1 MTLAEAVPHTR
12 AMSGSEVRLNL
23 FYGDRLEYRFCTPQ
37 WRSTRH
43 PVAWRDLVAAL
54 DDVDPKRCQRLLLGE
69 SPLEHPQFHA
79 LLDACRERGIGHLA
93 VETDGASLAAEGVVD
108 DLAARGVE
116 KLFVVCPGLRRR
128 VHEQVM
134 QSPGCFD
141 DAMRGLR
148 RAALGAPQL
157 YVVVPVL
164 RWTEADV
171 DPLLDA
177 LLALP
182 GKVQGVL
189 LSVPEVSQVPDV
201 MRKVLL
207 PHGALAKVAARAFAQ
222 CQRVGVERG
231 FTVKRGVLPCAAHGA
246 LDRFGGVFF
255 DRMTYLKHAPAEPFV
270 RVSACEACSLAQSCP
285 GVEPAYLDA
294 FGDAELEAIPLD
306 VSMDWNL
313 KRANRLEQRE
323 FKNVSDFDNDVAGN
337 GRALLRINGH
347 CNMSCAFCFVDRTV
361 PDFDEAELVAEVERM
376 AARDPSHLV
385 LSGGEPT
392 LHPGLARIIRR
403 ATELGFREVE
413 IQTNGVKAADAEY
426 AKTLVDAGLTKVT
439 VSLHSVD
446 PDRSDKITRLTGGFE
461 KTVAA
466 MHNFRAL
473 GVRTQVAHVI
483 TKANFAELPDTVRFL
498 RTQFPEHE
506 GHLSICFGVA
516 QPISDLVYTWVM
528 PTFSEIKPHMKA
540 ALDEC
545 LAHDVGFGGM
555 IGQGGYPPCMLDG
568 DMRYY
573 AGNLGNIY
581 RSADYAEQFY
591 KADRCRACSFDPY
604 CLGVRR
610 LYVETYGDD
619 EIVPFTASLDA
630 MLPPAVRPMPSA
642 PAHLVPLRRSKDAT
656 RSTP

>member
-1 MTLAEAVPHTR
+1 
-12 AMSGSEVRLNL
+12 MSGSEVRLNL
-23 FYGDRLEYRFCTPQ
+23 FHGDRLEYRFCTPQ
-37 WRSTRH
+37 WRATRR
-43 PVAWRDLVAAL
+43 PAPWRELLAAL

-69 SPLEHPQFHA
+69 SPLEHPELHA
-79 LLDACRERGIGHLA
+79 LLDVCRARGIAHLA
-93 VETDGASLAAEGVVD
+93 VETDPASLAPDGVVE

-116 KLFVVCPGLRRR
+116 KLFVVSGGLRRR
-128 VHEQVM
+128 VHEQVL
-134 QSPGCFD
+134 QAPGTFD

-148 RAALGAPQL
+148 RAAAGAPQL

-164 RWTEADV
+164 RWTEPDV

-182 GKVQGVL
+182 GKVQGLL
-189 LSVPEVSQVPDV
+189 LSVPEVAQVPEV
-201 MRKVLL
+201 MRRVLL
-207 PHGALAKVAARAFAQ
+207 PHGALARVAARAFAQ

-231 FTVKRGVLPCAAHGA
+231 FSVKRGVLPCAADGA

-255 DRMTYLKHAPAEPFV
+255 DRMTYLKHAPAEPFA
-270 RVSACEACSLAQSCP
+270 RVAACEACSLSQSCP
-285 GVEPAYLDA
+285 GVEPAYLEA
-294 FGDAELEAIPLD
+294 FGADALRPIPLE

-323 FKNVSDFDNDVAGN
+323 FKNVSDFDNDVEGN

-361 PDFDEAELVAEVERM
+361 PDFDEADLLSQIERM

-392 LHPGLARIIRR
+392 LHPALPRLIAR

-413 IQTNGVKAADAEY
+413 IQTNGVKAADADY
-426 AKTLVDAGLTKVT
+426 AKALVDAGLSKVT

-446 PDRSDKITRLTGGFE
+446 PERSDKITRLTGGFA

-466 MHNFRAL
+466 MHNFRDL

-483 TKANFAELPDTVRFL
+483 TKANHAELLDTVRFL
-498 RTQFPEHE
+498 RTQFPERE

-528 PTFSEIKPHMKA
+528 PTFTEIKPHMKA

-545 LAHDVGFGGM
+545 LAHGVGFGGM

-568 DMRYY
+568 DLRYY
-573 AGNLGNIY
+573 EGNLGNIY

-591 KADRCRACSFDPY
+591 KAERCRACSFDPY

-610 LYVETYGDD
+610 LYVETYGDA
-619 EIVPFTASLDA
+619 ELTPFTASLDA
-630 MLPPAVRPMPSA
+630 LVPPAVRPMPSA
-642 PAHLVPLRRSKDAT
+642 PAHLVPLRRSKDAP